1 MSNSGSILI
10 TGATGFL
17 GSYLTKN
24 LVKSSSEIIVL
35 KRTQSHL
42 GRIEEV
48 LPKIKAIYDADDDGV
63 TKAFQNNKIDTVIHC
78 ATDYGRKH
86 SDSLK
91 VVQANLL
98 LPLSILKEGKNYGL
112 KHFINTDT
120 LLDKRVSDYSLS
132 KKQFK
137 EWLQSDSK
145 NLVLVNVAIEHFYG
159 PTDDKSKFVSWVIS
173 QYLSKVPQ
181 LKLTA
186 GEQKRDFIYYT
197 DVLNALS
204 TILNWAKTANAG
216 YYHYEI
222 GTGTTT
228 SIKELVLQ
236 IANICQN
243 NSTETIFG
251 EIPYRQNE
259 AMDVK
264 VDLLAISK
272 LGWLPQVDLLN
283 GLNLTIEKE
292 KQLISQ
298 LN

>member
-17 GSYLTKN
+17 GSYLTKY
-24 LVKSSSEIIVL
+24 LVTRSTDIIVL
-35 KRTQSHL
+35 KRKQSPL
-42 GRIEEV
+42 GRIEAV
-48 LPKIKAIYDADDDGV
+48 LPNLKAIYDADDDGV
-63 TKAFQNNKIDTVIHC
+63 KKAFKNHKIDTVIHC

-91 VVQANLL
+91 VVQANLI
-98 LPLSILKEGKNYGL
+98 LPLSILQEGKKNGL

-120 LLDKRVSDYSLS
+120 LLDKRVSEYSLS

-137 EWLQSDSK
+137 EWLQNDSQ

-173 QYLSKVPQ
+173 QFLSNATE
-181 LKLTA
+181 LRLTA
-186 GEQKRDFIYYT
+186 GEQKRDFIFYT
-197 DVLNALS
+197 DVVNALN
-204 TILNWAKTANAG
+204 TILKWVNKTNAD
-216 YYHYEI
+216 YYHFEI

-228 SIKELVLQ
+228 SIKNLVLSIAQ
-236 IANICQN
+236 ICH
-243 NSTETIFG
+243 NSSTQIIFG

-264 VDLLAISK
+264 VNLEAISK
-272 LGWLPQVDLLN
+272 LGWLAEVDLLK
-283 GLNLTIEKE
+283 GLNLTIEFE
-292 KQLISQ
+292 KQLLARNQ
-298 LN
+298 